1 MSFIADGP
9 GQPES
14 EKHRMYNEYSISI
27 VSDLSFEAT
36 LPRIK
41 TDSGASF
48 LKRENPSAAIF
59 KMGCSTENLLA
70 MRDRLI
76 PERFQWQDV
85 VQRTTSIEY
94 GSRER
99 WVTGGDRDVVQGTCI
114 GGRLVADLLYYISP
128 IPAQDGGFA
137 RDVVQSICPV
147 SHPAA

>member
-1 MSFIADGP
+1 MKLLPFCLSSRSCKQFFVLTVPGLTTVRTKKRSRRLFTRIPSSKQASGVDGRGSWQFPSSNMSFIADGP

-76 PERFQWQDV
+76 PERFQ
-85 VQRTTSIEY
+85 
-94 GSRER
+94 
-99 WVTGGDRDVVQGTCI
+99 
-114 GGRLVADLLYYISP
+114 
-128 IPAQDGGFA
+128 
-137 RDVVQSICPV
+137 
-147 SHPAA
+147 